1 VNATG
6 YIINTTL
13 VLIVVL
19 QIRERRLGLRN
30 LVLPVVLVAA
40 AGAYY
45 LRAVP
50 TAGNDVT
57 LDVTLAAA
65 GAALGALCALA
76 THLRRGGDG
85 GELARAGAVA
95 AVLWI
100 VGVGA
105 RMGFAFWSDHGGAPA
120 ITRFSIGHSITGADA
135 WVAALVMMAFAEVL
149 TRLVVLQLR
158 ARRLPAA
165 ASTAIPAPAYEQA

>member
-6 YIINTTL
+6 YIINTIL
-13 VLIVVL
+13 VLIVVFQL
-19 QIRERRLGLRN
+19 RERRLGLRS

-45 LRAVP
+45 LRSIP
-50 TAGNDVT
+50 TAGHDVT
-57 LDVTLAAA
+57 LDVTLAAI

-85 GELARAGAVA
+85 VALARAGVLA

-100 VGVGA
+100 VGIGA

-120 ITRFSIGHSITGADA
+120 ITRFSVGHSISSSDA

-149 TRLVVLQLR
+149 TRLVVLRLR
-158 ARRLPAA
+158 ARKLPAVA
-165 ASTAIPAPAYEQA
+165 PAPQTPAYERA